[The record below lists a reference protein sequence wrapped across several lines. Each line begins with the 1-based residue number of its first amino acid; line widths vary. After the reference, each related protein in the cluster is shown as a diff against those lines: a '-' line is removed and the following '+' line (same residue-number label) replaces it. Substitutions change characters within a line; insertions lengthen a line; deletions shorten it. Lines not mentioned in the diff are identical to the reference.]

1 MGNAFFPCM
10 SSPPVTLDAGT
21 RHRFILKREVPMSQ
35 TSLLP
40 DPVTDHL
47 LTLLRRDLTAFE
59 GEVLALTSDAD
70 LWRCLPGISNSVGN
84 LALHV
89 AGNLR
94 HFVGGVLAGDGYV
107 RDRDAEF
114 ARRAGS
120 RAEILDELRKA
131 RTVVEATLPGLT
143 ESQLTEPFPLAIEG
157 QRFPTRVFL
166 LRLAVH
172 LAYHLGQANHL
183 RRILNA

>member
-1 MGNAFFPCM
+1 
-10 SSPPVTLDAGT
+10 
-21 RHRFILKREVPMSQ
+21 MSQ
-35 TSLLP
+35 ISIPP

-47 LTLLRRDLTAFE
+47 LTLLRRDLAAFE
-59 GEVLALTSDAD
+59 AEVLAMPTDTD
-70 LWRCLPGISNSVGN
+70 LWRRLPGISNSVGN

-89 AGNLR
+89 AGNLQ
-94 HFVGGVLAGDGYV
+94 HFVGGVLAENGYV

-114 ARRAGS
+114 ARREGS
-120 RAEILDELRKA
+120 RVEVVQELQNA
-131 RTVVEATLPGLT
+131 RAAVEATLPALT
-143 ESQLTEPFPLAIEG
+143 ESQLAEPFPFAIEG

-183 RRILNA
+183 RRILNP